1 MIFNFGFENNAYVAG
16 IPSYWLFQVAMVEG
30 YEQIVEEVELDDVTL
45 HDDDVTVDDDITVD
59 NDVTVDDD
67 VTAGNDVTA
76 PLCPSAGVE
85 NGNSVSHDYEL
96 QMEEVHSL

>member
-16 IPSYWLFQVAMVEG
+16 IPSYWLFQVEMVEG

-45 HDDDVTVDDDITVD
+45 HDDDVTVDDD
-59 NDVTVDDD
+59 
-67 VTAGNDVTA
+67 VTAGNDVTE

-85 NGNSVSHDYEL
+85 NGNSVSHDYEM